1 VTRRAV
7 LAGVGGFLPPKVV
20 TNDDLAAYLETSDE
34 WIRGRTGIATR
45 HWADPGVATS
55 DLAVQAGL
63 LAMRSAG
70 ESDVDALVLATTT
83 PDRPCPGTAPDVATR
98 LGLSG
103 IPACDVST
111 VCSGF
116 LYGLATAS
124 GWIATG
130 MARSVLLIGAETY
143 STILNPKDRNTTV
156 IFGDGAGAV
165 LLRAGDSGDPGEVG
179 PCVLGS
185 DGAQSDLITI
195 PAGGSR
201 QRSRG
206 EQVDPADLY
215 FQMRGRDV
223 YRHAVERMS
232 ESATRAVAHAGWSMS
247 EVDRLA
253 PHQANAKIS
262 ASVAERLGIPQDR
275 VLANIAQVGNTAA
288 ASIPLLLAQAA
299 AEGQLSEGHKVVLTA
314 FGGGLTWG
322 AATVSW
328 PDVTGYAVNVDPA
341 RQD

>member
-1 VTRRAV
+1 MTRQAV

-20 TNDDLAAYLETSDE
+20 TNDELAAYLDTSDE
-34 WIRGRTGIATR
+34 WIRSRTGISTR
-45 HWADPGVATS
+45 HWVDTGVATS

-63 LAMRSAG
+63 LAIQSAG

-116 LYGLATAS
+116 LYGLATAA
-124 GWIATG
+124 GWIAAG
-130 MARSVLLIGAETY
+130 MARRVLLIGAETY
-143 STILNPKDRNTTV
+143 STILNPKDRNTAV

-165 LLRAGDSGDPGEVG
+165 VLRAGETGDPGALG

-185 DGAQSDLITI
+185 DGTNSDLISI

-206 EQVDPADLY
+206 ERVDPADTY

-223 YRHAVERMS
+223 YRHAVDRMC
-232 ESATRAVAHAGWSMS
+232 ESVTRVVTEAGWSMS

-253 PHQANAKIS
+253 PHQANARIS
-262 ASVAERLGIPQDR
+262 TAVAERLGLPQDR
-275 VLANIAQVGNTAA
+275 VLSNIEHVGNTAA
-288 ASIPLLLAQAA
+288 ASIPLLLAQTAA
-299 AEGQLSEGHKVVLTA
+299 DGRLAEGHKVVLTA

-322 AATVSW
+322 ATTLCW
-328 PDVTGYAVNVDPA
+328 PDITAHAV
-341 RQD
+341 